1 MRRADPHR
9 ALIRALM
16 ARYPGLL
23 VLAGK
28 TEPWASATFVGTR
41 HSLTCAGGIVLDG
54 IEEEELSLPG
64 HVVADICAEQR
75 EGRQTI
81 EALTI
86 EDA

>member
-9 ALIRALM
+9 ALIRALL

-23 VLAGK
+23 VLAG
-28 TEPWASATFVGTR
+28 TSEPWASATFTGAR
-41 HSLTCAGGIVLDG
+41 HTLTCATGPDLGG
-54 IEEEELSLPG
+54 IEEEEFALPG
-64 HVVADICAEQR
+64 HVVIDIAARRAADR
-75 EGRQTI
+75 MTI